1 MGWRDIY
8 ITNGIMLYTTDIYE
22 KEILL
27 QDGKNEQVMME
38 WERPYMNALIDNVKP
53 TGMETLVLFL
63 VLN

>member
-1 MGWRDIY
+1 
-8 ITNGIMLYTTDIYE
+8 MLYTTDIYE